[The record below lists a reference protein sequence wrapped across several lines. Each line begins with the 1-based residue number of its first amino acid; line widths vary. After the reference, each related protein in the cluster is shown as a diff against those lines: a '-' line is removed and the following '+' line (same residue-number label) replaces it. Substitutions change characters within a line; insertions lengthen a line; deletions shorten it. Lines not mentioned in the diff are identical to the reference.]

1 MLVSINEPWNTTY
14 ADKHA
19 GETLV
24 PHQVFACD
32 VTHRVCELY
41 PSLMAFSLGRMAPVV
56 VHPNSTSESVV

>member
-1 MLVSINEPWNTTY
+1 MLVSIDEPWNTTY

-41 PSLMAFSLGRMAPVV
+41 PSLMVASSLARMARVV
-56 VHPNSTSESVV
+56 VHPNST